1 MVFVNASKNLFLSF
15 PWAIVLEKKYFI
27 HIIFTIP
34 SQVSNILEL
43 FLEYFLRGEGIFLRK
58 VLISI
63 LLVAVLG
70 FAAVGAAV
78 AADFG
83 AGGAQQKDEFTFE
96 EMLTYAIQDEYL
108 ARAEYEKIMAVYGV
122 QKPFSNIILSEE
134 RHIAMLKPLFGK
146 YGLALPPDTAADYVI
161 LPGSLLEAYETG
173 VTAEINNIAMYDKF
187 LEQELPYDVKSAFIK
202 LRDASYNHLAAF
214 QNKVDQA
221 SRSGSGG
228 GGHKYRGGR

>member
-1 MVFVNASKNLFLSF
+1 
-15 PWAIVLEKKYFI
+15 
-27 HIIFTIP
+27 
-34 SQVSNILEL
+34 
-43 FLEYFLRGEGIFLRK
+43 LRK
-58 VLISI
+58 VLTSI
-63 LLVAVLG
+63 LLVTVLG
-70 FAAVGAAV
+70 FATIGTVF

-83 AGGAQQKDEFTFE
+83 AGGAQQKNKFTLE

-108 ARAEYEKIMAVYGV
+108 ARAEYEKIMDIYGV

-134 RHIAMLKPLFGK
+134 RHIAMLKPLFSK
-146 YGLALPPDTAADYVI
+146 YGLALPPDTAVDHVI
-161 LPGSLLEAYETG
+161 VPGSLPEAYQTG

-187 LEQELPYDVKSAFIK
+187 LKQKLPNDVRSAFIK

-221 SRSGSGG
+221 SNGGSGSGSGGG